1 MTARTPGQSDGW
13 GLVSGKLSEDEGG
26 HQLIA
31 RVRTQTDPEWRAL
44 AYRLTLSMKIKN
56 PAPNGLPD
64 LEEMRALDE
73 IEDRI
78 VTHIEDDQGAEL
90 VLLVS
95 AGGERSIILHV
106 EDESWH
112 ARQPEGFADAFGD
125 YEVEVLVHHDP
136 HWAVHSAFAE
146 RAD

>member
-1 MTARTPGQSDGW
+1 MATRTPGQSDGW
-13 GLVSGKLSEDEGG
+13 GLVSGKLSDDEGG
-26 HQLIA
+26 HPLIA
-31 RVRTQTDPEWRAL
+31 RVRTETDPEWAAL
-44 AYRLTLSMKIKN
+44 PYRLTLSMKIKN

-73 IEDRI
+73 VENRI
-78 VTHIEDDQGAEL
+78 VSHINDDGGAEL

-112 ARQPEGFADAFGD
+112 ARQPASFADAFGE
-125 YEVEVLVHHDP
+125 YEAEVLVHHDP
-136 HWAVHSAFAE
+136 DWAVHAAFAE
-146 RAD
+146 KAD